1 MRNRCCIVCAYV
13 LSLKLSLMFTFSFC
27 RHSRF
32 VCTVSLSVL
41 FCKLFLSAAFIWP
54 EGFHQCYRNGIVHTF
69 NSVCIN
75 IYYINIR

>member
-32 VCTVSLSVL
+32 VCTVVYRFCSANCSSAPHL
-41 FCKLFLSAAFIWP
+41 FGLRASINVIEAVFFIRLIWD
-54 EGFHQCYRNGIVHTF
+54 V
-69 NSVCIN
+69 
-75 IYYINIR
+75 